1 MFSSDKRHDVW
12 ACGSPAECT
21 ALYGSAYTSTGG
33 TIDPPQPVGNIA
45 ATIQAPNLTITSGGQ
60 IENVGNV
67 IGTSVAL
74 TGQKLINGITTANTY
89 TPRVNAPSQ
98 VISLSPVS
106 LPGLNLSVPR
116 AVGGALPTP
125 VAGKASF
132 VDNSLGSSA
141 LGNLGPQDLLTALP
155 ANLQPNSTLFYYN
168 PQEEDLMLQQ
178 AALQQT
184 GKASFIDGL
193 SYDSKRNTSVT
204 EQEKAYLYQNALDYA
219 TTNNLQLGTALTQT
233 QINALDKPMLW
244 YVEQTVPDPSCTVTG
259 TATCPTITALM
270 PQVYLP
276 SDTSAMSAGGNISG
290 QDVTL
295 NFGKGSGGSIQNTG
309 SITASDTLTVNAD
322 ALTNQ
327 ANQVDIGQIWSK
339 VKGGYVEETGTTV
352 QPGGFMSAANMNL
365 NVETLSQIGG
375 ALQKLNADGT
385 VDQAGTQIILGQI
398 QQQLGSAFSQVAVS
412 DNLHTQFVQ
421 EGGLG
426 AFGQVLSIAIEIV
439 ASFYLGPLAGA
450 LIGSIAGQMITTG
463 SVNWGSVGKAVAVAE
478 LTAGIDAGLGLNGAS
493 GFSDI
498 GNGTVYADSSIT
510 LADVGQT
517 AMNVAERSLVSA
529 GVSTAIYGGSFGQA
543 LKNNLVSNVAAVG
556 ANFIGDEFNQS
567 SGLFSN
573 TSPLYYAAHAALGCA
588 TSAALGTGCSGGAIG
603 GATSAMVSPFLVG
616 QAGGAANL
624 TNDQRALIVG
634 ASTLLGGLTAGLAG
648 QNAQGGAAAAANE
661 ALNNSTGDHRTE
673 EEKAQDAIKAQQ
685 QKEAATLGQGRTV
698 TTENGE
704 TYVTG
709 SSAIGGLGG
718 ATNTAAEGNPTIQ
731 FGANDNQSSHTFR
744 HVISGGYDATAV
756 QNAVTGNLN
765 NIGASL
771 PQGQYTGTVVV
782 NGTTFNYSAYKL
794 PNGTINVGRITP
806 PR

>member
-1 MFSSDKRHDVW
+1 
-12 ACGSPAECT
+12 
-21 ALYGSAYTSTGG
+21 
-33 TIDPPQPVGNIA
+33 
-45 ATIQAPNLTITSGGQ
+45 
-60 IENVGNV
+60 
-67 IGTSVAL
+67 
-74 TGQKLINGITTANTY
+74 
-89 TPRVNAPSQ
+89 
-98 VISLSPVS
+98 
-106 LPGLNLSVPR
+106 
-116 AVGGALPTP
+116 
-125 VAGKASF
+125 
-132 VDNSLGSSA
+132 
-141 LGNLGPQDLLTALP
+141 
-155 ANLQPNSTLFYYN
+155 
-168 PQEEDLMLQQ
+168 MLQQ

-193 SYDSKRNTSVT
+193 SYDSKTGTSVT

-219 TTNNLQLGTALTQT
+219 KANNLQLGEALTQT

-244 YVEQTVPDPSCTVTG
+244 YVEQTVPDPSCTAVG
-259 TATCPTITALM
+259 HVTCPTITALM

-276 SDTSAMSAGGNISG
+276 SDTSAMSAGGNIQG
-290 QDVTL
+290 NNVTL
-295 NFGKGSGGSIQNTG
+295 NFNQDGNGSILNTG
-309 SITASDTLTVNAD
+309 GITASDTLTVNTNT
-322 ALTNQ
+322 LTNQ

-339 VKGGYVEETGTTV
+339 VKGGYVDETGTTV
-352 QPGGFMSAANMNL
+352 QPGGFMSAANMDMNVQTL
-365 NVETLSQIGG
+365 NQIGG
-375 ALQKLNADGT
+375 ALQKLDTDGT
-385 VDQAGTQIILGQI
+385 IDQAGTQIILGQI

-450 LIGSIAGQMITTG
+450 LG

-498 GNGTVYADSSIT
+498 GNGAVYANSSIT

-543 LKNNLVSNVAAVG
+543 LKHNLVSNVAAVG

-588 TSAALGTGCSGGAIG
+588 SSAALGTGCAGGAIG
-603 GATSAMVSPFLVG
+603 GATSAIVSPFLVD
-616 QAGGAANL
+616 QAGAAANL

-634 ASTLLGGLTAGLAG
+634 ASTLLGGLTAGLVG
-648 QNAQGGAAAAANE
+648 QNAQGGATAAANE

-685 QKEAATLGQGRTV
+685 QKEAATMGQGRTV
-698 TTENGE
+698 KTENGE

-718 ATNTAAEGNPTIQ
+718 NTKSTDGPMSTWDTSNTTGKYLNVDTDLTPQQFQANLMSNGYSVTSQGTNKNGPFT
-731 FGANDNQSSHTFR
+731 
-744 HVISGGYDATAV
+744 V
-756 QNAVTGNLN
+756 LN
-765 NIGASL
+765 NGSSTYTIYTRSSTGGAGVQYFGPGGTSGKFSL
-771 PQGQYTGTVVV
+771 
-782 NGTTFNYSAYKL
+782 K
-794 PNGTINVGRITP
+794 GR
-806 PR
+806 